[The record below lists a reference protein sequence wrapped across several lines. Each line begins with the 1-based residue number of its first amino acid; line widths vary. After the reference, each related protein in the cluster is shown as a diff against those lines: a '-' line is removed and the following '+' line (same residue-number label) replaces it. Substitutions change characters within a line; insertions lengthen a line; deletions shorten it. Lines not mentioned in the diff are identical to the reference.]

1 MRSLSGRASVRW
13 RAFESGTRVLSL
25 QAHPRR
31 NDAEGHDPATALQAR
46 APGHVLRGED
56 SRDDASEARQ
66 EASDAELTRA
76 FTAHQKE
83 TEKHV
88 ANLEKVFKHVGESAQ
103 AHPCPGIEGIKKEHD
118 EFMKENEPSPQ
129 MRDAFLT
136 GAAARAEH
144 YEIAA
149 YTGLVNQARALG
161 EREAVELLQ
170 QNLRQEKEALKKV
183 ESISKRLLKE
193 SNGSK
198 NGSSSRRSSGSQ
210 ARAKSGASK

>member
-1 MRSLSGRASVRW
+1 MPQVTTPKQL
-13 RAFESGTRVLSL
+13 FKHEL
-25 QAHPRR
+25 Q
-31 NDAEGHDPATALQAR
+31 DMYYAEKTLATTLPKLAEEATDP
-46 APGHVLRGED
+46 
-56 SRDDASEARQ
+56 
-66 EASDAELTRA
+66 ELTRA

-88 ANLEKVFKHVGESAQ
+88 ANLEKVFKQIGESAQ

-118 EFMKENEPSPQ
+118 EFMKENSPSDE

-170 QNLRQEKEALKKV
+170 ANLRQEKEALKKV
-183 ESISKRLLKE
+183 ETISKRLLKE
-193 SNGSK
+193 SNG
-198 NGSSSRRSSGSQ
+198 NGAGKSASR
-210 ARAKSGASK
+210 ASKSASRVKSASR

>member
-1 MRSLSGRASVRW
+1 MPKVTTPRQL
-13 RAFESGTRVLSL
+13 FKHEL
-25 QAHPRR
+25 Q
-31 NDAEGHDPATALQAR
+31 DMYYAEKTLATTLPKLA
-46 APGHVLRGED
+46 
-56 SRDDASEARQ
+56 Q

-88 ANLEKVFKHVGESAQ
+88 SNLEKVFKHVGESAQ

-193 SNGSK
+193 SNGSSRSK
-198 NGSSSRRSSGSQ
+198 SGSSNGRSSSSRS
-210 ARAKSGASK
+210 RAKTGASK

>member
-1 MRSLSGRASVRW
+1 MSQVRSPKEL
-13 RAFESGTRVLSL
+13 FKHEL
-25 QAHPRR
+25 Q
-31 NDAEGHDPATALQAR
+31 DMYYAEKALATTLPKLA
-46 APGHVLRGED
+46 
-56 SRDDASEARQ
+56 Q

-88 ANLEKVFKHVGESAQ
+88 FRQIGESAQ
-103 AHPCPGIEGIKKEHD
+103 ANPCPGIDGIKKEHD
-118 EFMKENEPSPQ
+118 DFMRENDPTPK

-170 QNLRQEKEALKKV
+170 QNLKQEKEALKKV
-183 ESISKRLLKE
+183 ETISKRLLKE
-193 SNGSK
+193 SNGTSRSK
-198 NGSSSRRSSGSQ
+198 NGSSRKRTTGSRT
-210 ARAKSGASK
+210 RAKAGASR

>member
-1 MRSLSGRASVRW
+1 MMGQVQSPKQL
-13 RAFESGTRVLSL
+13 FKHEL
-25 QAHPRR
+25 Q
-31 NDAEGHDPATALQAR
+31 DMYYAEKALATTLPKLA
-46 APGHVLRGED
+46 D
-56 SRDDASEARQ
+56 

-88 ANLEKVFKHVGESAQ
+88 LNLEKVFKQIGESAQ
-103 AHPCPGIEGIKKEHD
+103 AHPCPGIDGIKKEHD
-118 EFMKENEPSPQ
+118 DFLRENTPTPK

-161 EREAVELLQ
+161 EREVVALLQ
-170 QNLRQEKEALKKV
+170 ENLKQEKEALKKV
-183 ESISKRLLKE
+183 ETISKRLFKE
-193 SNGSK
+193 SNGK
-198 NGSSSRRSSGSQ
+198 NGSSRSRSRTR
-210 ARAKSGASK
+210 ARAGASR

>member
-1 MRSLSGRASVRW
+1 MAQVSTPKQL
-13 RAFESGTRVLSL
+13 FK
-25 QAHPRR
+25 H
-31 NDAEGHDPATALQAR
+31 ALQDMYYAEKSLVTTLPKL
-46 APGHVLRGED
+46 AE
-56 SRDDASEARQ
+56 
-66 EASDAELTRA
+66 EASDSELSRA
-76 FTAHQKE
+76 FTAHRKQ

-88 ANLEKVFKHVGESAQ
+88 ANLEKVFERIGERAE

-118 EFMKENEPSPQ
+118 DFMRENQPTAP

-149 YTGLVNQARALG
+149 YTDLVNQARALG

-183 ESISKRLLKE
+183 ETISKRILKGSNGASRS
-193 SNGSK
+193 SNGS
-198 NGSSSRRSSGSQ
+198 SRRRSGTRTR
-210 ARAKSGASK
+210 ARAGAKR

>member
-1 MRSLSGRASVRW
+1 MPTVTSPQQL
-13 RAFESGTRVLSL
+13 FEHELK
-25 QAHPRR
+25 
-31 NDAEGHDPATALQAR
+31 DMYYAEKALATTLPKLAR
-46 APGHVLRGED
+46 
-56 SRDDASEARQ
+56 

-88 ANLEKVFKHVGESAQ
+88 TNLEKVFKRIGESPQ
-103 AHPCPGIEGIKKEHD
+103 AHPCPGIDGIKKEHD
-118 EFMKENEPSPQ
+118 DFMKENTPSPK

-170 QNLRQEKEALKKV
+170 DNLRQEKEALKKV

-193 SNGSK
+193 SNGSSRAR
-198 NGSSSRRSSGSQ
+198 NGSSSRSSSRT
-210 ARAKSGASK
+210 RAKASRSK